1 MGRLKALA
9 VAVTAAALALAAC
22 GPAQGPA
29 GTVTGKDQA
38 YRSATKQ
45 WTYKLTV
52 RQPDGTESTFRVL
65 RADYRDCYRGSAYP
79 KCTAR

>member
-1 MGRLKALA
+1 MGRLKVLA
-9 VAVTAAALALAAC
+9 VALTAAALALAAC

-29 GTVTGKDQA
+29 GTVTGKDRT
-38 YRSATKQ
+38 YWSATKQ

-65 RADYRDCYRGSAYP
+65 RGDYRDCHRGSAYP
-79 KCTAR
+79 KCATR